1 MKSSNWGSKQQSRV
15 NQEDSLYFN
24 KSAIERGLFKS
35 TSLKKFKVEI
45 NKNQST
51 SQDDVFMKP
60 IPDEVTGLRHG
71 SYDKLNDKGYV
82 PEETTVYNGD
92 IIMAKLT
99 PIQPVEGSNKKYKDS
114 SIPYVSHAPG
124 VIDKVYTNIYNN
136 EGFEMR
142 KMRVRSE
149 RVPQTGDKFACY
161 TPEHEILT
169 TDGWISIKDVTINH
183 KVACLINGTTLEYHN
198 PIETMEYEYDDN
210 IYVVDSNQVK
220 LRVTPNHR
228 MYVSFDDTHYV
239 IKQASEI
246 YHTKYYIKNMDETFI
261 MNNNE
266 THIFYDGDVYSKT
279 SFNDS
284 YEHYKGKVYCC
295 QVPNDGIIYVR
306 KEGYSVWCGNSRH
319 GLKFLAVNRWQ

>member
-1 MKSSNWGSKQQSRV
+1 MKSLSWDSKQQKLF

-45 NKNQST
+45 QKNQST

-60 IPDEVTGLRHG
+60 IPDEVTGLRYG

-82 PEETTVYNGD
+82 SEETTVYNGD

-114 SIPYVSHAPG
+114 SVPYIAHAPG

-149 RVPQTGDKFACY
+149 RIPQTGDKFA
-161 TPEHEILT
+161 
-169 TDGWISIKDVTINH
+169 
-183 KVACLINGTTLEYHN
+183 
-198 PIETMEYEYDDN
+198 
-210 IYVVDSNQVK
+210 
-220 LRVTPNHR
+220 
-228 MYVSFDDTHYV
+228 
-239 IKQASEI
+239 
-246 YHTKYYIKNMDETFI
+246 
-261 MNNNE
+261 
-266 THIFYDGDVYSKT
+266 
-279 SFNDS
+279 
-284 YEHYKGKVYCC
+284 
-295 QVPNDGIIYVR
+295 
-306 KEGYSVWCGNSRH
+306 SRH
-319 GLKFLAVNRWQ
+319 GLKILAMNRWQ